1 MAAGGL
7 GGDPVTL
14 AKGGALR
21 GSPVT
26 ARAAFVSAFLGN
38 SWSRAR
44 EDGMGEG
51 TGRDSGGWG
60 CRCGRSLLLWQ
71 RGGEMGSCVQHT
83 GTGVP
88 GRGEGDFGVPRA
100 GTVTM
105 ATAAASQAV
114 TVTPPR

>member
-7 GGDPVTL
+7 GGDPVPL
-14 AKGGALR
+14 AEGGALR

-60 CRCGRSLLLWQ
+60 CRCASPVAER
-71 RGGEMGSCVQHT
+71 RGNGILCAAHGD
-83 GTGVP
+83 
-88 GRGEGDFGVPRA
+88 RGAWEG
-100 GTVTM
+100 
-105 ATAAASQAV
+105 
-114 TVTPPR
+114 